1 MPAMSRPPTVPSADS
16 ETAAASSA
24 SSSLSTLP
32 ASAHPAEQAGNA
44 TTTGQARPTRLWATI
59 GLVLGVFLAALESS
73 VVATAMPSVIR
84 DLGGQHLYAL
94 PFAVFLLT
102 STVSSPLWGRASDL
116 LGRKRLYLAGVALFL
131 IGSALS
137 GAATS
142 MAFLVIAR
150 AIQGL
155 GAGAVM
161 PLTLTSVGEMY
172 SLQERPRVQAF
183 ISGVWGVSA
192 LLGPLLGGVLAE
204 HASWRWVFLVNLPF
218 GIPAMLI
225 VWKYL
230 KETVTPQSGRLQ
242 IDWLGALLFTLGS
255 GLLVWGLSLSIWWQV
270 GLGLLV
276 LGAAVLVELRHP
288 APLLPM
294 KSLALKLP
302 NVGLWTNLLGG
313 AAYFGVIAY
322 LPLYAQNVSGNA
334 TAGGLIL
341 TPMLLGWVMASI
353 LCTRLMRVMGLTRQ
367 TQLGFVVLPVV
378 FVLMAVFAHAPLIV
392 ISVLG
397 FFVGVGMGFA
407 MVSVLLAVQSAT
419 PRAELG
425 ATTSAMLFARQMGGA
440 LGTAGMGLLIG
451 TSAISQGGE
460 ALIVGLQRAF
470 ILSVVLVAV
479 GLVLALSL
487 RGGGL
492 RGGGL
497 PAAVTRPP
505 GTDTDG

>member
-1 MPAMSRPPTVPSADS
+1 MSLSAPSA
-16 ETAAASSA
+16 
-24 SSSLSTLP
+24 
-32 ASAHPAEQAGNA
+32 
-44 TTTGQARPTRLWATI
+44 ARPTRLWATT

-116 LGRKRLYLAGVALFL
+116 FGRKRLYLAGVTIFL
-131 IGSALS
+131 LGSALC
-137 GAATS
+137 GAANS
-142 MAFLVIAR
+142 MAFLVAAR
-150 AIQGL
+150 ALQGL

-172 SLQERPRVQAF
+172 TLQERPRVQAF

-230 KETVTPQSGRLQ
+230 QETVQRKAGRVV

-255 GLLVWGLSLSIWWQV
+255 GLLVWGLSLSVWWQV
-270 GLGLLV
+270 GAGLGVLL
-276 LGAAVLVELRHP
+276 AAVAVELRHP

-294 KSLALKLP
+294 KALAQRLP
-302 NVGLWTNLLGG
+302 NVGLWNNMLGG

-322 LPLYAQNVSGNA
+322 LPLYAQNVSGSA

-341 TPMLLGWVMASI
+341 TPMLLGWVLASI
-353 LCTRLMRVMGLTRQ
+353 ICTRLMKVMGLTRQ

-378 FVLMAVFAHAPLIV
+378 FALMAVFAHAPLIV

-407 MVSVLLAVQSAT
+407 MVSLLLAVQAAS
-419 PRAELG
+419 PREELG

-451 TSAISQGGE
+451 SSAISAGGA
-460 ALIVGLQRAF
+460 ALIGGLQRVF
-470 ILSVVLVAV
+470 VLSAVLVAI
-479 GLVLALSL
+479 GLLLSL
-487 RGGGL
+487 GL
-492 RGGGL
+492 KNVKVPSL
-497 PAAVTRPP
+497 TPAGRAVS
-505 GTDTDG
+505 DLEA

>member
-1 MPAMSRPPTVPSADS
+1 MPAVSLSAP
-16 ETAAASSA
+16 AAAPPSR
-24 SSSLSTLP
+24 LL
-32 ASAHPAEQAGNA
+32 A
-44 TTTGQARPTRLWATI
+44 TT

-102 STVSSPLWGRASDL
+102 STVSAPLWGRASDIF
-116 LGRKRLYLAGVALFL
+116 GRKRLYLAGVTLFL
-131 IGSALS
+131 LGSALC
-137 GAATS
+137 GAAGS
-142 MAFLVIAR
+142 MAFLVAAR
-150 AIQGL
+150 AFQGL

-172 SLQERPRVQAF
+172 TLQERPRVQAF

-218 GIPAMLI
+218 GIPAMLM

-230 KETVTPQSGRLQ
+230 PETVVRKAGKIV

-255 GLLVWGLSLSIWWQV
+255 GLLVWGLSLSVWWQV
-270 GLGLLV
+270 GAGGVVLL
-276 LGAAVLVELRHP
+276 AAVLVELRHP

-294 KSLALKLP
+294 KALAQRLP
-302 NVGLWTNLLGG
+302 NVGLWNNMLGG

-322 LPLYAQNVSGNA
+322 LPLYAQNVSGSA

-341 TPMLLGWVMASI
+341 TPMLLGWVLASI
-353 LCTRLMRVMGLTRQ
+353 ICTRLMKVMGLTRQ
-367 TQLGFVVLPVV
+367 TQLGFVVLPIV
-378 FVLMAVFAHAPLIV
+378 FALMAVFAHAPLIV

-397 FFVGVGMGFA
+397 FFVGVGMGFS
-407 MVSVLLAVQSAT
+407 MVSLLLAVQAAS
-419 PRAELG
+419 PPGELG

-451 TSAISQGGE
+451 SSAISAGGA
-460 ALIVGLQRAF
+460 ALIGGLQRAF
-470 ILSVVLVAV
+470 VLSAVLVAI
-479 GLVLALSL
+479 GLVLSL
-487 RGGGL
+487 TLKNVR
-492 RGGGL
+492 L
-497 PAAVTRPP
+497 PPLVPAGRAV
-505 GTDTDG
+505 GDLEA

>member
-1 MPAMSRPPTVPSADS
+1 MSLSAPSA
-16 ETAAASSA
+16 
-24 SSSLSTLP
+24 
-32 ASAHPAEQAGNA
+32 
-44 TTTGQARPTRLWATI
+44 ARPTRLWATT

-116 LGRKRLYLAGVALFL
+116 FGRKRLYLAGVTIFL
-131 IGSALS
+131 LGSALC
-137 GAATS
+137 GAANS
-142 MAFLVIAR
+142 MAFLVAAR
-150 AIQGL
+150 ALQGL

-172 SLQERPRVQAF
+172 TLQERPRVQAF

-230 KETVTPQSGRLQ
+230 QETVQRKAGRVM
-242 IDWLGALLFTLGS
+242 IDWIGALLFTLGS
-255 GLLVWGLSLSIWWQV
+255 GLLVWGLSLSVWWQV
-270 GLGLLV
+270 GAGLGVLL
-276 LGAAVLVELRHP
+276 AAVAVELRHP

-294 KSLALKLP
+294 KALAQRLP
-302 NVGLWTNLLGG
+302 NVGLWNNMLGG

-322 LPLYAQNVSGNA
+322 LPLYAQNVSGSA

-341 TPMLLGWVMASI
+341 TPMLLGWVLASI
-353 LCTRLMRVMGLTRQ
+353 VCTRLMKVMGLTRQ

-378 FVLMAVFAHAPLIV
+378 FALMAVFAHAPLIV

-407 MVSVLLAVQSAT
+407 MVSLLLAVQAAS
-419 PRAELG
+419 PREELG

-451 TSAISQGGE
+451 SSAISAGGA
-460 ALIVGLQRAF
+460 ALIGGLQRVF
-470 ILSVVLVAV
+470 VLSAVLVAI
-479 GLVLALSL
+479 GLLLSL
-487 RGGGL
+487 GL
-492 RGGGL
+492 KNVKL
-497 PAAVTRPP
+497 PSLTPAGRAVS
-505 GTDTDG
+505 DLEA

>member
-1 MPAMSRPPTVPSADS
+1 MSLSAPSA
-16 ETAAASSA
+16 
-24 SSSLSTLP
+24 
-32 ASAHPAEQAGNA
+32 
-44 TTTGQARPTRLWATI
+44 ARPTRLWATT

-116 LGRKRLYLAGVALFL
+116 FGRKRLYLAGVTIFL
-131 IGSALS
+131 LGSALC
-137 GAATS
+137 GAANS
-142 MAFLVIAR
+142 MAFLVAAR
-150 AIQGL
+150 ALQGL

-172 SLQERPRVQAF
+172 TLQERPRVQAF

-230 KETVTPQSGRLQ
+230 QETVQRKAGRVV

-255 GLLVWGLSLSIWWQV
+255 GLLVWGLSLSVWWQV
-270 GLGLLV
+270 GAGLAV
-276 LGAAVLVELRHP
+276 LLAAVAVELRHP

-294 KSLALKLP
+294 KALAQRLP
-302 NVGLWTNLLGG
+302 NVGLWNNMLGG

-322 LPLYAQNVSGNA
+322 LPLYAQNVSGSA

-341 TPMLLGWVMASI
+341 TPMLLGWVLASI
-353 LCTRLMRVMGLTRQ
+353 VCTRLMKVMGLTRQ

-378 FVLMAVFAHAPLIV
+378 FALMAVFAHAPLIV

-407 MVSVLLAVQSAT
+407 MVSLLLAVQAAS
-419 PRAELG
+419 PREELG

-451 TSAISQGGE
+451 SSAISAGGA
-460 ALIVGLQRAF
+460 ALIGGLQRVF
-470 ILSVVLVAV
+470 VLSAVLVAI
-479 GLVLALSL
+479 GLLLSL
-487 RGGGL
+487 GL
-492 RGGGL
+492 KNVKVPSL
-497 PAAVTRPP
+497 TPAGRAVS
-505 GTDTDG
+505 DLEA

>member
-1 MPAMSRPPTVPSADS
+1 
-16 ETAAASSA
+16 
-24 SSSLSTLP
+24 
-32 ASAHPAEQAGNA
+32 
-44 TTTGQARPTRLWATI
+44 
-59 GLVLGVFLAALESS
+59 LVLGVFLAALESS

-116 LGRKRLYLAGVALFL
+116 FGRKRLYLAGVTIFL
-131 IGSALS
+131 LGSALC
-137 GAATS
+137 GAANS
-142 MAFLVIAR
+142 MAFLVAAR
-150 AIQGL
+150 ALQGL

-172 SLQERPRVQAF
+172 TLQERPRVQAF

-230 KETVTPQSGRLQ
+230 QETVQRKAGRVM
-242 IDWLGALLFTLGS
+242 IDWMGALLFTLGS
-255 GLLVWGLSLSIWWQV
+255 GLLVWGLSLSVWWQV
-270 GLGLLV
+270 GAGLGVLL
-276 LGAAVLVELRHP
+276 AAVAVELRHP

-294 KSLALKLP
+294 KALAQRLP
-302 NVGLWTNLLGG
+302 NVGLWNNMLGG

-322 LPLYAQNVSGNA
+322 LPLYAQNVSGSA

-341 TPMLLGWVMASI
+341 TPMLLGWVLASI
-353 LCTRLMRVMGLTRQ
+353 ICTRLMKVMGLTRQ

-378 FVLMAVFAHAPLIV
+378 FALMAVFAHAPLIV

-407 MVSVLLAVQSAT
+407 MVSLLLAVQAAS
-419 PRAELG
+419 PREELG

-451 TSAISQGGE
+451 SSAISAGGA
-460 ALIVGLQRAF
+460 ALIGGLQRVF
-470 ILSVVLVAV
+470 VLSAVLVAI
-479 GLVLALSL
+479 GLLLSL
-487 RGGGL
+487 GL
-492 RGGGL
+492 KNVKL
-497 PAAVTRPP
+497 PSLTPAGRAVS
-505 GTDTDG
+505 DLEA

>member
-1 MPAMSRPPTVPSADS
+1 MSLSAPSA
-16 ETAAASSA
+16 
-24 SSSLSTLP
+24 
-32 ASAHPAEQAGNA
+32 
-44 TTTGQARPTRLWATI
+44 ARPTRLWATT

-116 LGRKRLYLAGVALFL
+116 FGRKRLYLAGVTIFL
-131 IGSALS
+131 LGSALC
-137 GAATS
+137 GAANS
-142 MAFLVIAR
+142 MAFLVAAR
-150 AIQGL
+150 ALQGL

-172 SLQERPRVQAF
+172 TLQERPRVQAF

-230 KETVTPQSGRLQ
+230 QETVQRKAGRVV

-255 GLLVWGLSLSIWWQV
+255 GLLVWGLSLSVWWQV
-270 GLGLLV
+270 GAGLAV
-276 LGAAVLVELRHP
+276 LLAAVAVELRHP

-294 KSLALKLP
+294 KALAQRLP
-302 NVGLWTNLLGG
+302 NVGLWNNMLGG

-322 LPLYAQNVSGNA
+322 LPLYAQNVSGSA

-341 TPMLLGWVMASI
+341 TPMLLGWVLASI
-353 LCTRLMRVMGLTRQ
+353 VCTRLMKVMGLTRQ

-378 FVLMAVFAHAPLIV
+378 FALMAVFAHAPLIV

-407 MVSVLLAVQSAT
+407 MVSLLLAVQAAS
-419 PRAELG
+419 PREELG

-451 TSAISQGGE
+451 SSAISAGGA
-460 ALIVGLQRAF
+460 ALIGGLQRVF
-470 ILSVVLVAV
+470 VLSAVLVAI
-479 GLVLALSL
+479 GLLLSL
-487 RGGGL
+487 GL
-492 RGGGL
+492 KNVKL
-497 PAAVTRPP
+497 PSLTPAGRAVS
-505 GTDTDG
+505 DLEA

>member
-1 MPAMSRPPTVPSADS
+1 MSLSAPSA
-16 ETAAASSA
+16 
-24 SSSLSTLP
+24 
-32 ASAHPAEQAGNA
+32 
-44 TTTGQARPTRLWATI
+44 ARPTRLWATT

-116 LGRKRLYLAGVALFL
+116 FGRKRLYLAGVTIFL
-131 IGSALS
+131 LGSALC
-137 GAATS
+137 GAANS
-142 MAFLVIAR
+142 MAFLVAAR
-150 AIQGL
+150 ALQGL

-172 SLQERPRVQAF
+172 TLQERPRVQAF

-225 VWKYL
+225 VWKY
-230 KETVTPQSGRLQ
+230 KQETVQRKAGRVV

-255 GLLVWGLSLSIWWQV
+255 GLLVWGLSLSVWWQV
-270 GLGLLV
+270 GAGLGVLL
-276 LGAAVLVELRHP
+276 AAVAVELRHP

-294 KSLALKLP
+294 KALAQRLP
-302 NVGLWTNLLGG
+302 NVGLWNNMLGG

-322 LPLYAQNVSGNA
+322 LPLYAQNVSGSA

-341 TPMLLGWVMASI
+341 TPMLLGWVLASI
-353 LCTRLMRVMGLTRQ
+353 VCTRLMKVMGLTRQ

-378 FVLMAVFAHAPLIV
+378 FALMAVFAHAPLIV

-407 MVSVLLAVQSAT
+407 MVSLLLAVQAAS
-419 PRAELG
+419 PREELG

-451 TSAISQGGE
+451 SSAISAGGA
-460 ALIVGLQRAF
+460 ALIGGLQRVF
-470 ILSVVLVAV
+470 VLSAVLVAI
-479 GLVLALSL
+479 GLLLSL
-487 RGGGL
+487 GL
-492 RGGGL
+492 KNVKVPSL
-497 PAAVTRPP
+497 TPAGRAVS
-505 GTDTDG
+505 DLEA

>member
-1 MPAMSRPPTVPSADS
+1 MPAMS
-16 ETAAASSA
+16 
-24 SSSLSTLP
+24 LSP
-32 ASAHPAEQAGNA
+32 ASVP
-44 TTTGQARPTRLWATI
+44 TARPTRLWATV
-59 GLVLGVFLAALESS
+59 GLVLGVFLAALEAS

-102 STVSSPLWGRASDL
+102 STVSSPLWGRASDIF
-116 LGRKRLYLAGVALFL
+116 GRKRLYLAGVTLFL
-131 IGSALS
+131 IGSALC
-137 GAATS
+137 GAANS
-142 MAFLVIAR
+142 MAFLVAAR
-150 AIQGL
+150 AFQGL
-155 GAGAVM
+155 GAGAIM

-172 SLQERPRVQAF
+172 SLQERPKVQAF
-183 ISGVWGVSA
+183 ISSVWGVSA

-204 HASWRWVFLVNLPF
+204 HVSWRWVFFVNLPF

-230 KETVTPQSGRLQ
+230 QETVQPKEGKVQ

-270 GLGLLV
+270 GAGLLV
-276 LGAAVLVELRHP
+276 LLAAVLVELRHP

-294 KSLALKLP
+294 KALAQRLP
-302 NVGLWTNLLGG
+302 NVGLWNNLLGG

-322 LPLYAQNVSGNA
+322 LPLYAQSVSGSA

-341 TPMLLGWVMASI
+341 TPMLLGWVLASI
-353 LCTRLMRVMGLTRQ
+353 LCTRTMKVLGLNRQ
-367 TQLGFVVLPVV
+367 TQLGFMILPVV
-378 FVLMAVFAHAPLIV
+378 FALMAVFAHAPLVV

-397 FFVGVGMGFA
+397 FFVGTGMGFS
-407 MVSVLLAVQSAT
+407 MVSLLLAVQSAA

-451 TSAISQGGE
+451 TSAISRGGE
-460 ALIVGLQRAF
+460 ALIVGLQRAYV
-470 ILSVVLVAV
+470 LSVALVAV
-479 GLVLALSL
+479 GLVLSLSL
-487 RGGGL
+487 KGAGMP
-492 RGGGL
+492 
-497 PAAVTRPP
+497 PAQTSEAVPEAA
-505 GTDTDG
+505 

>member
-1 MPAMSRPPTVPSADS
+1 MSLSAPSA
-16 ETAAASSA
+16 
-24 SSSLSTLP
+24 
-32 ASAHPAEQAGNA
+32 
-44 TTTGQARPTRLWATI
+44 ARPTRLWATT

-116 LGRKRLYLAGVALFL
+116 FGRKRLYLAGVTIFL
-131 IGSALS
+131 LGSALC
-137 GAATS
+137 GAANS
-142 MAFLVIAR
+142 MAFLVAAR
-150 AIQGL
+150 ALQGL

-172 SLQERPRVQAF
+172 TLQERPRVQAF

-230 KETVTPQSGRLQ
+230 QETVQRKAGRVV
-242 IDWLGALLFTLGS
+242 IDWMGALLFMLGS
-255 GLLVWGLSLSIWWQV
+255 GLLVWGLSLSVWWQV
-270 GLGLLV
+270 GAGLGVLL
-276 LGAAVLVELRHP
+276 AAVAVELRHP

-294 KSLALKLP
+294 KALAQRLP
-302 NVGLWTNLLGG
+302 NVGLWNNMLGG

-322 LPLYAQNVSGNA
+322 LPLYAQNVSGSA

-341 TPMLLGWVMASI
+341 TPMLLGWVLASI
-353 LCTRLMRVMGLTRQ
+353 ICTRLMKVMGLTRQ

-378 FVLMAVFAHAPLIV
+378 FALMAVFAHAPLIV

-407 MVSVLLAVQSAT
+407 MVSLLLAVQAAS
-419 PRAELG
+419 PREELG

-451 TSAISQGGE
+451 SSAISAGGA
-460 ALIVGLQRAF
+460 ALIGGLQRVF
-470 ILSVVLVAV
+470 VLSAVLVAI
-479 GLVLALSL
+479 GLLLSL
-487 RGGGL
+487 GL
-492 RGGGL
+492 KNVKVPSL
-497 PAAVTRPP
+497 TPAGRAVS
-505 GTDTDG
+505 DLEA

>member
-1 MPAMSRPPTVPSADS
+1 MSLSAPSA
-16 ETAAASSA
+16 
-24 SSSLSTLP
+24 
-32 ASAHPAEQAGNA
+32 
-44 TTTGQARPTRLWATI
+44 ARPTRLWATT
-59 GLVLGVFLAALESS
+59 GLVLCVFLAALDSS

-116 LGRKRLYLAGVALFL
+116 FGRKRLYLAGVTIFL
-131 IGSALS
+131 LGSALC
-137 GAATS
+137 GAANS
-142 MAFLVIAR
+142 MAFLVAAR
-150 AIQGL
+150 ALQGL

-172 SLQERPRVQAF
+172 TLQERPRVQAF

-230 KETVTPQSGRLQ
+230 QETVQRKAGRVV

-255 GLLVWGLSLSIWWQV
+255 GLLVWGLSLSVWWQV
-270 GLGLLV
+270 GAGLAV
-276 LGAAVLVELRHP
+276 LLAAVAVELRHP

-294 KSLALKLP
+294 KALAQRLP
-302 NVGLWTNLLGG
+302 NVGLWNNMLGG

-322 LPLYAQNVSGNA
+322 LPLYAQNVSGSA

-341 TPMLLGWVMASI
+341 TPMLLGWVLASI
-353 LCTRLMRVMGLTRQ
+353 VCTRLMKVMGLTRQ

-378 FVLMAVFAHAPLIV
+378 FALMAVFAHAPLIV
-392 ISVLG
+392 LSVLG

-407 MVSVLLAVQSAT
+407 MVSLLLAVQAAS
-419 PRAELG
+419 PREELG

-451 TSAISQGGE
+451 SSAISAGGA
-460 ALIVGLQRAF
+460 ALIGGLQRVF
-470 ILSVVLVAV
+470 VLSAVLVAI
-479 GLVLALSL
+479 GLLLSL
-487 RGGGL
+487 GL
-492 RGGGL
+492 KNVKVPSL
-497 PAAVTRPP
+497 TPAGRAVS
-505 GTDTDG
+505 DLEA

>member
-1 MPAMSRPPTVPSADS
+1 M
-16 ETAAASSA
+16 
-24 SSSLSTLP
+24 SLSVP
-32 ASAHPAEQAGNA
+32 AA
-44 TTTGQARPTRLWATI
+44 ARPTRLWATT

-116 LGRKRLYLAGVALFL
+116 FGRKRLYLAGVTIFL
-131 IGSALS
+131 LGSALC
-137 GAATS
+137 GAANS
-142 MAFLVIAR
+142 MAFLVAAR
-150 AIQGL
+150 ALQGL

-172 SLQERPRVQAF
+172 TLQERPRVQAF

-225 VWKYL
+225 VWKHL
-230 KETVTPQSGRLQ
+230 PETVVRKAGRVV
-242 IDWLGALLFTLGS
+242 IDWMGALLFTLGS
-255 GLLVWGLSLSIWWQV
+255 GLLVWGLSLSVWWQV
-270 GLGLLV
+270 GAGLAV
-276 LGAAVLVELRHP
+276 LLAAVAVELRHP

-294 KSLALKLP
+294 KALAQRLP
-302 NVGLWTNLLGG
+302 NVGLWNNMLGG

-322 LPLYAQNVSGNA
+322 LPLYAQNVSAAGGQGSA

-341 TPMLLGWVMASI
+341 TPMLLGWVLASI
-353 LCTRLMRVMGLTRQ
+353 ICTRLMKVMGLTRQ

-378 FVLMAVFAHAPLIV
+378 FALMAVFAHAPLIV

-407 MVSVLLAVQSAT
+407 MVSLLLAVQAAS
-419 PRAELG
+419 PREELG

-451 TSAISQGGE
+451 SSAISAGGA
-460 ALIVGLQRAF
+460 ALIGGLQRVF
-470 ILSVVLVAV
+470 VLSAMLVAI
-479 GLVLALSL
+479 GLLLSL
-487 RGGGL
+487 GL
-492 RGGGL
+492 KNVKVPTL
-497 PAAVTRPP
+497 APAGRAV
-505 GTDTDG
+505 GDLEA

>member
-1 MPAMSRPPTVPSADS
+1 MSLSAPSA
-16 ETAAASSA
+16 
-24 SSSLSTLP
+24 
-32 ASAHPAEQAGNA
+32 
-44 TTTGQARPTRLWATI
+44 ARPTRLWATT

-116 LGRKRLYLAGVALFL
+116 FGRKRLYLAGVTIFL
-131 IGSALS
+131 LGSALC
-137 GAATS
+137 GAANS
-142 MAFLVIAR
+142 MAFLVAAR
-150 AIQGL
+150 ALQGL

-172 SLQERPRVQAF
+172 TLQERPRVQAF

-230 KETVTPQSGRLQ
+230 QETVQRKAGRVM
-242 IDWLGALLFTLGS
+242 IDWMGALLFTLGS
-255 GLLVWGLSLSIWWQV
+255 GLLVWGLSLSVWWQV
-270 GLGLLV
+270 GAGLGVLL
-276 LGAAVLVELRHP
+276 AAVAVELRHP

-294 KSLALKLP
+294 KALAQRLP
-302 NVGLWTNLLGG
+302 NVGLWNNMLGG

-322 LPLYAQNVSGNA
+322 LPLYAQNVSGSA

-341 TPMLLGWVMASI
+341 TPMLLGWVLASI
-353 LCTRLMRVMGLTRQ
+353 VCTRLMKVMGLTRQ

-378 FVLMAVFAHAPLIV
+378 FALMAVFAHAPLIV

-407 MVSVLLAVQSAT
+407 MVSLLLAVQAAS
-419 PRAELG
+419 PREELG

-451 TSAISQGGE
+451 SSAISAGGA
-460 ALIVGLQRAF
+460 ALIGGLQRVF
-470 ILSVVLVAV
+470 VLSAVLVAI
-479 GLVLALSL
+479 GLLLSL
-487 RGGGL
+487 GL
-492 RGGGL
+492 KNVKL
-497 PAAVTRPP
+497 PSLTPAGRAVS
-505 GTDTDG
+505 DLEA

>member
-1 MPAMSRPPTVPSADS
+1 MSLSAPSA
-16 ETAAASSA
+16 
-24 SSSLSTLP
+24 
-32 ASAHPAEQAGNA
+32 
-44 TTTGQARPTRLWATI
+44 ARPTRLWATT

-116 LGRKRLYLAGVALFL
+116 FGRKRLYLAGVTIFL
-131 IGSALS
+131 LGSALC
-137 GAATS
+137 GAANS
-142 MAFLVIAR
+142 MAFLVAAR
-150 AIQGL
+150 ALQGL

-172 SLQERPRVQAF
+172 TLQERPRVQAF

-225 VWKYL
+225 VWKHL
-230 KETVTPQSGRLQ
+230 PETVVRKAGRVV
-242 IDWLGALLFTLGS
+242 IDWMGALLFTLGS
-255 GLLVWGLSLSIWWQV
+255 GLLVWGLSLSVWWQV
-270 GLGLLV
+270 GAGLGVLL
-276 LGAAVLVELRHP
+276 AAVAVELRHP

-294 KSLALKLP
+294 KALAQRLP
-302 NVGLWTNLLGG
+302 NVGLWNNMLGG

-322 LPLYAQNVSGNA
+322 LPLYAQNVSGSA

-341 TPMLLGWVMASI
+341 TPMLLGWVLASI
-353 LCTRLMRVMGLTRQ
+353 VCTRLMKVMGLTRQ

-378 FVLMAVFAHAPLIV
+378 FALMAVFAHAPLIV

-407 MVSVLLAVQSAT
+407 MVSLLLAVQAAS
-419 PRAELG
+419 PREELG

-451 TSAISQGGE
+451 SSAISAGGA
-460 ALIVGLQRAF
+460 ALIGGLQRVF
-470 ILSVVLVAV
+470 VLSAVLVAI
-479 GLVLALSL
+479 GLLLSL
-487 RGGGL
+487 GL
-492 RGGGL
+492 KNVKL
-497 PAAVTRPP
+497 PSLTPAGRAVS
-505 GTDTDG
+505 DLEA

>member
-1 MPAMSRPPTVPSADS
+1 MSLSAPSA
-16 ETAAASSA
+16 
-24 SSSLSTLP
+24 
-32 ASAHPAEQAGNA
+32 
-44 TTTGQARPTRLWATI
+44 ARPTRLWATT

-116 LGRKRLYLAGVALFL
+116 FGRKRLYLAGVTIFL
-131 IGSALS
+131 LGSALC
-137 GAATS
+137 GAANS
-142 MAFLVIAR
+142 MAFLVAAR
-150 AIQGL
+150 ALQGL

-172 SLQERPRVQAF
+172 TLQERPRVQAF

-230 KETVTPQSGRLQ
+230 QETVQRKAGRVV

-255 GLLVWGLSLSIWWQV
+255 GLLVWGLSLSVWWQV
-270 GLGLLV
+270 GAGLAV
-276 LGAAVLVELRHP
+276 LLAAVAVELRHP

-294 KSLALKLP
+294 KALAQRLP
-302 NVGLWTNLLGG
+302 NVGLWNNMLGG

-322 LPLYAQNVSGNA
+322 LPLYAQNVSGSA

-341 TPMLLGWVMASI
+341 TPMLLGWVLASI
-353 LCTRLMRVMGLTRQ
+353 VCTRLMKVMGLTRQ

-378 FVLMAVFAHAPLIV
+378 FALMAVQAA
-392 ISVLG
+392 S
-397 FFVGVGMGFA
+397 
-407 MVSVLLAVQSAT
+407 
-419 PRAELG
+419 PREELG

-451 TSAISQGGE
+451 SSAISAGGA
-460 ALIVGLQRAF
+460 ALIGGLQRVF
-470 ILSVVLVAV
+470 VLSAVLVAI
-479 GLVLALSL
+479 GLLLSL
-487 RGGGL
+487 GL
-492 RGGGL
+492 KNVKVPSL
-497 PAAVTRPP
+497 TPAGRAVS
-505 GTDTDG
+505 DLEA

>member
-1 MPAMSRPPTVPSADS
+1 MSLFAPSA
-16 ETAAASSA
+16 
-24 SSSLSTLP
+24 
-32 ASAHPAEQAGNA
+32 
-44 TTTGQARPTRLWATI
+44 ARPTRLWATT

-116 LGRKRLYLAGVALFL
+116 FGRKRLYLAGVTIFL
-131 IGSALS
+131 LGSALC
-137 GAATS
+137 GAANS
-142 MAFLVIAR
+142 MAFLVAAR
-150 AIQGL
+150 ALQGL

-172 SLQERPRVQAF
+172 TLQERPRVQAF

-230 KETVTPQSGRLQ
+230 QETVQRKAGRVM
-242 IDWLGALLFTLGS
+242 IDWMGALLFTLGS
-255 GLLVWGLSLSIWWQV
+255 GLLVWGLSLSVWWQV
-270 GLGLLV
+270 GAGLGVLL
-276 LGAAVLVELRHP
+276 AAVAVELRHP

-294 KSLALKLP
+294 KALAQRLP
-302 NVGLWTNLLGG
+302 NVGLWNNMLGG

-322 LPLYAQNVSGNA
+322 LPLYAQNVSGSA

-341 TPMLLGWVMASI
+341 TPMLLGWVLASI
-353 LCTRLMRVMGLTRQ
+353 VCTRLMKVMGLTRQ

-378 FVLMAVFAHAPLIV
+378 FALMAVFAHAPLIV

-407 MVSVLLAVQSAT
+407 MVSLLLAVQAAS
-419 PRAELG
+419 PREELG

-451 TSAISQGGE
+451 SSAISAGGA
-460 ALIVGLQRAF
+460 ALIGGLQRVF
-470 ILSVVLVAV
+470 VLSAVLVAI
-479 GLVLALSL
+479 GLLLSL
-487 RGGGL
+487 GL
-492 RGGGL
+492 KNVKL
-497 PAAVTRPP
+497 PSLTPAGRAVS
-505 GTDTDG
+505 DLEA

>member
-1 MPAMSRPPTVPSADS
+1 MSLSAPSA
-16 ETAAASSA
+16 
-24 SSSLSTLP
+24 
-32 ASAHPAEQAGNA
+32 
-44 TTTGQARPTRLWATI
+44 ARPTRLWATT

-116 LGRKRLYLAGVALFL
+116 FGRKRLYLAGVTIFL
-131 IGSALS
+131 LGSALC
-137 GAATS
+137 GAANS
-142 MAFLVIAR
+142 MAFLVAAR
-150 AIQGL
+150 ALQGL

-172 SLQERPRVQAF
+172 TLQERPRVQAF

-230 KETVTPQSGRLQ
+230 QETVQRKAGRVM
-242 IDWLGALLFTLGS
+242 IDWMGALLFTLGS
-255 GLLVWGLSLSIWWQV
+255 GLLVWGLSLSVWWQV
-270 GLGLLV
+270 GAGLGVLL
-276 LGAAVLVELRHP
+276 AAVAVELRHP

-294 KSLALKLP
+294 KALAQRLP
-302 NVGLWTNLLGG
+302 NVGLWNNMLGG

-322 LPLYAQNVSGNA
+322 LPLYAQNVSGSA

-341 TPMLLGWVMASI
+341 TPMLLGWVLASI
-353 LCTRLMRVMGLTRQ
+353 ICTRLMKVMGLTRQ

-378 FVLMAVFAHAPLIV
+378 FALMAVFAHAPLIV

-407 MVSVLLAVQSAT
+407 MVSLLLAVQAAS
-419 PRAELG
+419 PREELG

-451 TSAISQGGE
+451 SSAISAGGA
-460 ALIVGLQRAF
+460 ALIGGLQRVF
-470 ILSVVLVAV
+470 VLSAVLVAI
-479 GLVLALSL
+479 GLLLSL
-487 RGGGL
+487 GL
-492 RGGGL
+492 KNVKVPSL
-497 PAAVTRPP
+497 TPAGRAVS
-505 GTDTDG
+505 DLEA